1 MITKGEMVLYTLS
14 AADAEQINRRRTD
27 GASIAARMKMRVRG
41 EHEAHEEQIKSQAA
55 IYGWP
60 AGAQAHI
67 GNSAKEG
74 AQYPAM
80 VVEDWSQHTEAS
92 GAGTPDDPAVNL
104 QVFLDGTDVFWA
116 TSRHEDASKS
126 PAPGTWQRRA

>member
-1 MITKGEMVLYTLS
+1 MITKGEIVLYTLS
-14 AADAEQINRRRTD
+14 GADALAINRRRTS
-27 GASIAARMKMRVRG
+27 GESIAARMKITV
-41 EHEAHEEQIKSQAA
+41 AA
-55 IYGWP
+55 ESEPGTHNVAAWP

-67 GNSAKEG
+67 GNGAKEG

-80 VVEDWSQHTEAS
+80 VVEDWSQHAAAS
-92 GAGTPDDPAVNL
+92 GAGTPADPAVNL
-104 QVFLDGTDVFWA
+104 QVFLDGNDVFWA